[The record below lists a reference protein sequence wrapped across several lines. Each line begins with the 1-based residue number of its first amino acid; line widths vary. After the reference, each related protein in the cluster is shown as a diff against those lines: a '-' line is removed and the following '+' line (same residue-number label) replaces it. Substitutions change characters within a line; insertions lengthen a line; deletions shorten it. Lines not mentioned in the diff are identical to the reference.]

1 MLAKRW
7 INKHDENIELINLI
21 VKIGIDRL
29 LWDWRHSHCSNFWS
43 NHQFNCMDN
52 FSPDLGYI
60 WHDYK
65 YLAWKNSISLRK
77 KFMDLV
83 GLEPTTIVDQTKFDL
98 NAITTRPPTRPH
110 RPLKPVVTIQ
120 KIDQSAPRFYLI
132 KWIFGW
138 LWP

>member
-1 MLAKRW
+1 
-7 INKHDENIELINLI
+7 
-21 VKIGIDRL
+21 
-29 LWDWRHSHCSNFWS
+29 
-43 NHQFNCMDN
+43 MDN

-98 NAITTRPPTRPH
+98 NAVTTRPQS
-110 RPLKPVVTIQ
+110 LVLSLALNS
-120 KIDQSAPRFYLI
+120 KILQSEPSFY
-132 KWIFGW
+132 
-138 LWP
+138 